1 MRSKGEC
8 EHLSVTESRKKVE
21 KVTLKAFKEPT
32 GVIHK
37 GSKKTSMSM
46 YSLFLVSLKAGSVS
60 CLKVKNSSV
69 YLILSLTSLMISMKS
84 YLCFW
89 DSVYLTTS

>member
-1 MRSKGEC
+1 
-8 EHLSVTESRKKVE
+8 
-21 KVTLKAFKEPT
+21 
-32 GVIHK
+32 
-37 GSKKTSMSM
+37 M

-89 DSVYLTTS
+89 DSVYLTTSWEKWEKILSSLRITHLGVVDNSYDLSVVCQKLRKSSLWKKH